1 MEDLFDKHF
10 WDEHSEN
17 LHIMGLESSMDYH
30 VAQYKKKF
38 MFARELEKEIS
49 FILEPHNL
57 NIDRNK
63 ISVGNYIIPQKQ
75 EIKFVSIE
83 YSKRDNAN
91 KTFTL
96 SGIAPISSIID
107 EWSPFHLMHAK
118 TITNTYKESTPYGLA
133 YTAIGIDWGMKS
145 LAPLKNHIICDCGAT
160 STSFKD
166 KHYAWCSSNKGD
178 SK

>member
-107 EWSPFHLMHAK
+107 EWSPFHSAYAE
-118 TITNTYKESTPYGLA
+118 TIINIKDSMRGTLA
-133 YTAIGIDWGMKS
+133 YAATGIDWGVRP
-145 LAPLKNHIICDCGAT
+145 LAPIKNNTICDCGAT

-166 KHYAWCSSNKGD
+166 KHYVWCSSNKGD